1 MPAQAIRPATLL
13 SSLIIGCAAMA
24 QPTLTAGQY
33 TCVPGD
39 VFTFRSSGAV
49 SPGPSGPAQTW
60 SYSSLVLNPPED
72 QLYVEP
78 GTSSGA
84 IHFPTATVLYEA
96 TGSGGGTF
104 YSASDNEVLDLG
116 YFASIGGD
124 VVGLCTDPRTMI
136 TYPFTYESTFTDGY
150 VCSETGGSFS
160 DRVRTGTTTVTADG
174 YGTLV
179 LPYGTYT
186 DCLRLHIVSSYT
198 DVYEQ
203 TSVNGYGTIE
213 TYAFVQPGIRVPL
226 LSTGSSSYV
235 QGDQTFGGAVSNLL
249 DPLSTALLAARSGAN
264 SLFVHPNPTDRT
276 AYVTAPDQHGTM
288 DLIDNIGR
296 TVRRVPLAKGSL
308 LTLDLADVPPGTYS
322 LRWVGVDGTRS
333 TSTLVRL

>member
-1 MPAQAIRPATLL
+1 
-13 SSLIIGCAAMA
+13 MA

-124 VVGLCTDPRTMI
+124 VVGLCTDPRTVI
-136 TYPFTYESTFTDGY
+136 TYPFTYGSTFTDGY

-174 YGTLV
+174 YGTLEAMSAGDGIALAISERPDLILMDIQLPDMNGAAALRRLRADAATAAIPV
-179 LPYGTYT
+179 LAVTASVMQNERNSIVAAGFDGFLGKPFA
-186 DCLRLHIVSSYT
+186 LR
-198 DVYEQ
+198 E
-203 TSVNGYGTIE
+203 
-213 TYAFVQPGIRVPL
+213 
-226 LSTGSSSYV
+226 
-235 QGDQTFGGAVSNLL
+235 
-249 DPLSTALLAARSGAN
+249 LLA
-264 SLFVHPNPTDRT
+264 
-276 AYVTAPDQHGTM
+276 
-288 DLIDNIGR
+288 
-296 TVRRVPLAKGSL
+296 
-308 LTLDLADVPPGTYS
+308 
-322 LRWVGVDGTRS
+322 
-333 TSTLVRL
+333 LVRDTLEKRR